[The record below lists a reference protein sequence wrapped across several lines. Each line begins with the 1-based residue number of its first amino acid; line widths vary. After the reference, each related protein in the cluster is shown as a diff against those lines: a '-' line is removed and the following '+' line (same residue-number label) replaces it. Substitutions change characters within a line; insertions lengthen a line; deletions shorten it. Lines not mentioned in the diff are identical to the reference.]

1 MFCICALG
9 LSTSSVLVFL
19 IDICELSI
27 MGISGLKSN
36 QKMIDEWVLW
46 GWEGL
51 VVLQRSEFGVV

>member
-19 IDICELSI
+19 IDICESSI